1 MKKNTFHSWIYIFN
15 EELKASLQKLETLIP
30 YVKLWLREEFEFELV
45 EESADGSL
53 HDQVQQDDDEEVEDD
68 ESVHLLAE
76 LRLWAHEVV
85 LCPEGAATI
94 EGMTHERRTI
104 R

>member
-1 MKKNTFHSWIYIFN
+1 MFITVEIFFGTFALLNLHFN
-15 EELKASLQKLETLIP
+15 ELKASLQKLETLIP

-76 LRLWAHEVV
+76 LRL
-85 LCPEGAATI
+85 
-94 EGMTHERRTI
+94 
-104 R
+104 